1 MLPERLAACATC
13 REILEKIENVD
24 DEVARHG
31 GQMPFMNPHDSLL
44 CISKSTALRCFVSVT
59 FYRTP
64 DIEFAGTQGV
74 HDFPA
79 LIYFSNGVPSVFEGD
94 LTSEEDVLHW
104 VIDHRTESRIELV
117 TRGMLEQEILE
128 THYLAVFFCTA

>member
-1 MLPERLAACATC
+1 MC
-13 REILEKIENVD
+13 REILTKIENVD

-31 GQMPFMNPHDSLL
+31 
-44 CISKSTALRCFVSVT
+44 VT

-64 DIEFAGTQGV
+64 DLEFAGSQGV
-74 HDFPA
+74 HEFPA
-79 LIYFSNGVPSVFEGD
+79 LIYFQNGVPSVFEGD
-94 LTSEEDVLHW
+94 LTSEEDILHW

-128 THYLAVFFCTA
+128 THYLAVFFYKQPCRACDTILMELEKIDDECDTYG

>member
-1 MLPERLAACATC
+1 MVTKIHWNYFPHSIARLAGCAMC
-13 REILEKIENVD
+13 REILTKIENVD

-31 GQMPFMNPHDSLL
+31 
-44 CISKSTALRCFVSVT
+44 VT

-64 DIEFAGTQGV
+64 DLEFASTQGV
-74 HDFPA
+74 HEFPA

-104 VIDHRTESRIELV
+104 VIDHRTESRIELL
-117 TRGMLEQEILE
+117 TRSMLEQHILE
-128 THYLAVFFCTA
+128 THYLAVFFCEWFSWSDYVR